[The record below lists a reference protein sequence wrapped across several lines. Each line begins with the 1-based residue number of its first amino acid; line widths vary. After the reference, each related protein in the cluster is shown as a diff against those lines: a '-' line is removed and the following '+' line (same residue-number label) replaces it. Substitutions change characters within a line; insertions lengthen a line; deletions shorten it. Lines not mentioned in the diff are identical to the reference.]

1 MCHARFLTKQF
12 QSYCNKSISGGSV
25 TSVDQVE
32 PFFLDF
38 QSVPGWR
45 SNVRN
50 QDNVLLHVCYY
61 NITRCDKIASVLFLE
76 QEKII

>member
-38 QSVPGWR
+38 QSVPGLR

-61 NITRCDKIASVLFLE
+61 YKFCSFTSSYIIIANI
-76 QEKII
+76 